1 MALMGNNPN
10 FDTLDFTKKNE
21 NNIEEDNIDDNDDLN
36 NEENEENIEDQ
47 EEKIENI
54 LYNKSNDDI
63 RRINNNYNNLM
74 NIWKNRYG
82 KRAQLYKKLNHQ
94 FDFDN
99 YKRNNINNNPTVKR
113 TNSILKMKEKN
124 HISFTEN
131 NNNRI
136 KKI

>member
-1 MALMGNNPN
+1 
-10 FDTLDFTKKNE
+10 
-21 NNIEEDNIDDNDDLN
+21 
-36 NEENEENIEDQ
+36 
-47 EEKIENI
+47 
-54 LYNKSNDDI
+54 
-63 RRINNNYNNLM
+63 M

-131 NNNRI
+131 NNNKYILPR
-136 KKI
+136 KIDIPVYYNTTFCIFI